1 MSKPI
6 HEKKKHKEEA
16 IHLSEVHK
24 KAQICESNKCC
35 FFFKQNLNLQT
46 NIFDED
52 KHMVDL
58 LNNFIKCGLT
68 LTRLS
73 ELSGLS

>member
-1 MSKPI
+1 MN
-6 HEKKKHKEEA
+6 
-16 IHLSEVHK
+16 
-24 KAQICESNKCC
+24 QINVV
-35 FFFKQNLNLQT
+35 FFKQNLNLQT